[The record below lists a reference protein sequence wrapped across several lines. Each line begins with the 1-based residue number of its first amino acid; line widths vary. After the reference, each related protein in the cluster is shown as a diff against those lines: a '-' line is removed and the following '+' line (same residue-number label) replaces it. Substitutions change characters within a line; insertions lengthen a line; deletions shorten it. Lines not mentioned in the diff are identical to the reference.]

1 MDDKY
6 LPYIPRDD
14 IYLFN
19 TGNATKAWLCYGCV
33 YIPELSAH
41 RFIVWAPNARRVSL
55 VGEFNGWNPD
65 AMPMEKMEGGIWVIF
80 VEGLHDCLCYKYC
93 IDGADG
99 RRVLKSDPFAAFSQ
113 NGVQTASLVWSEH
126 PFPWGDE
133 EYLRRRAGQNFMTT
147 PMSIYEVHLGS
158 WKNLEGGVTYHT
170 LADSLAEYCQDMGY
184 THVELMPVTEYPYD
198 GSWGYQVTGYYTP
211 TSRYGNPD
219 DFKYF
224 VDKLHSV
231 GIGVIMD
238 WVPAHFPRDEHGLAY
253 FDGSAQFECKERRMA
268 DHPEWGTLIFDYAS
282 NQVQSFLVSSACKFF
297 EVFHIDGIRVDAVT
311 SMLYL
316 NYGRREGEFTPNEY
330 GGNTNLHALNFLRKM
345 NAAVLTNYPGAITIA
360 EESTAFPL
368 ITAPPDMG
376 GVGFCLKWDMGFM
389 HDTIDYMSLDPYFR
403 SFNHNK
409 LTFSMMYAFAENY
422 VLAYSHDEVVHGK
435 CSMINKMSGDYEQ
448 KFASLRTLYGY
459 QFGHPGKKLTFMGSE
474 FGQFIEWN
482 WQMQLD
488 WLLLDYPK
496 HKQLQDYMRELNKL
510 YTENPAMY
518 MVDRSWDGFQWL
530 NVDDSGRSSVAF
542 LRSAPDQDSYVVG
555 ICNFTPV
562 AYKDFVIGLPKG
574 GTLSLIL
581 NSNDERFG
589 GRGGEQQ
596 KLLYAHKGGFWG
608 WEYSATLDLPAM
620 SALFFRYRPRKP
632 AEKKA
637 GTEEKKTVKPVR
649 KSKTTK

>member
-1 MDDKY
+1 MDAKY
-6 LPYIPRDD
+6 LSYIPRDD

-19 TGNATKAWLCYGCV
+19 TGNATKAWLCYGCT
-33 YIPELSAH
+33 YIPELNVY
-41 RFIVWAPNARRVSL
+41 RFVVWAPNARRVSL
-55 VGEFNGWNPD
+55 VGEFNGWDPD
-65 AMPMEKMEGGIWVIF
+65 ATPMEPLEGGIWAVF
-80 VEGLHDCLCYKYC
+80 VEGLRDCLCYKYC

-99 RRVLKSDPFAAFSQ
+99 RRVLKADPFAAFSQ

-133 EYLRRRAGQNFMTT
+133 EYLKRRAGRNFMTS

-158 WKNLEGGVTYHT
+158 WKNLDGGVTYHT
-170 LADSLAEYCQDMGY
+170 LADALADYCTNMGY
-184 THVELMPVTEYPYD
+184 THVELMPITEYPYD
-198 GSWGYQVTGYYTP
+198 GSWGYQVTGYYAP

-238 WVPAHFPRDEHGLAY
+238 WVPAHFPKDEHGLAN

-268 DHPEWGTLIFDYAS
+268 EHPEWGTLIFDYAS
-282 NQVQSFLVSSACKFF
+282 PQVQSFLVSSACKFF
-297 EVFHIDGIRVDAVT
+297 EVYHIDGIRVDAVS

-316 NYGRREGEFTPNEY
+316 NYGRREGDFTPNEY

-345 NAAVLTNYPGAITIA
+345 NAAVLTNYPGAVTIA

-368 ITAPPDMG
+368 ITAPPDVG

-409 LTFSMMYAFAENY
+409 LTFSMMYAFSENY

-518 MVDRSWDGFQWL
+518 EVDRSWDGFQWL

-542 LRSAPDQDSYVVG
+542 LRSAPDHDSYIVG
-555 ICNFTPV
+555 LCNFTPV
-562 AYKDFVIGLPKG
+562 SYHDFVIGLPMG

-581 NSNDERFG
+581 NSNEERFG
-589 GRGGEQQ
+589 GRGDEQK
-596 KLLYAHKGGFWG
+596 KLIYAHKGGFWG

-632 AEKKA
+632 TEKKVHKA
-637 GTEEKKTVKPVR
+637 VENIKASKKPGK
-649 KSKTTK
+649 K

>member
-1 MDDKY
+1 MDEKY
-6 LPYIPRDD
+6 LSYIPRDD

-19 TGNATKAWLCYGCV
+19 TGNATKAWLCFGCTYV
-33 YIPELSAH
+33 QELNAY

-55 VGEFNGWNPD
+55 VGEFNDWNPD
-65 AMPMEKMEGGIWVIF
+65 AAPMERLEGGVWAIF
-80 VEGLHDCLCYKYC
+80 MEGLHDCLCYKYC

-99 RRVLKSDPFAAFSQ
+99 RRVLKADPFAAFSQ

-133 EYLRRRAGQNFMTT
+133 EYLKRRAGRNFMTS

-158 WKNLEGGVTYHT
+158 WKNLDGGVTYHT
-170 LADSLAEYCQDMGY
+170 LADALADYCTNMGY
-184 THVELMPVTEYPYD
+184 THVELMPITEYPYD
-198 GSWGYQVTGYYTP
+198 GSWGYQVTGYYAP

-231 GIGVIMD
+231 GVGVIMD
-238 WVPAHFPRDEHGLAY
+238 WVPAHFPKDEHGLAN

-268 DHPEWGTLIFDYAS
+268 EHPEWGTLIFDYAS
-282 NQVQSFLVSSACKFF
+282 PQVQSFLVSSACKFF
-297 EVFHIDGIRVDAVT
+297 EVYHIDGIRVDAVS

-316 NYGRREGEFTPNEY
+316 NYGRREGDFTPNEY

-345 NAAVLTNYPGAITIA
+345 NAAVLTNYPGAVTIA

-368 ITAPPDMG
+368 ITAPPDVG

-409 LTFSMMYAFAENY
+409 LTFSMMYAFSENY

-518 MVDRSWDGFQWL
+518 EVDRSWDGFQWL

-542 LRSAPDQDSYVVG
+542 LRSAPDHDSYIVG
-555 ICNFTPV
+555 LCNFTPV
-562 AYKDFVIGLPKG
+562 SYHDFVIGLPMG

-581 NSNDERFG
+581 NSNEERFG
-589 GRGGEQQ
+589 GRGDEQK
-596 KLLYAHKGGFWG
+596 KLIYAHKGGFWG

-632 AEKKA
+632 TEKKVHKA
-637 GTEEKKTVKPVR
+637 VENIKASKKPGK
-649 KSKTTK
+649 K

>member
-1 MDDKY
+1 MDAKY
-6 LPYIPRDD
+6 LSYIPRDD

-19 TGNATKAWLCYGCV
+19 TGNATKAWLCYGCT
-33 YIPELSAH
+33 YIPELNVY
-41 RFIVWAPNARRVSL
+41 RFVVWAPNARRVSL
-55 VGEFNGWNPD
+55 VGEFNGWDPD
-65 AMPMEKMEGGIWVIF
+65 ATPMEPLEGGIWAVF
-80 VEGLHDCLCYKYC
+80 VEGLRDCLCYKYC

-99 RRVLKSDPFAAFSQ
+99 RRVLKADPFAAFSQ

-133 EYLRRRAGQNFMTT
+133 EYLKRRAGRNFMTS

-158 WKNLEGGVTYHT
+158 WKNLDGGVTYHT
-170 LADSLAEYCQDMGY
+170 LADALADYCTNMGY
-184 THVELMPVTEYPYD
+184 THVELMPITEYPYD
-198 GSWGYQVTGYYTP
+198 GSWGYQVTGYYAP

-231 GIGVIMD
+231 GVGVIMD
-238 WVPAHFPRDEHGLAY
+238 WVPAHFPKDEHGLAN

-268 DHPEWGTLIFDYAS
+268 EHPEWGTLIFDYAS
-282 NQVQSFLVSSACKFF
+282 PQVQSFLVSSACKFF
-297 EVFHIDGIRVDAVT
+297 EVYHIDGIRVDAVS

-316 NYGRREGEFTPNEY
+316 NYGRREGDFTPNEY

-345 NAAVLTNYPGAITIA
+345 NAAVLTNYPGAVTIA

-368 ITAPPDMG
+368 ITAPPDVG

-409 LTFSMMYAFAENY
+409 LTFSMMYAFSENY

-518 MVDRSWDGFQWL
+518 EVDRSWDGFQGL

-542 LRSAPDQDSYVVG
+542 LRSAPDHDSYIVG
-555 ICNFTPV
+555 LCNFTPV
-562 AYKDFVIGLPKG
+562 SYHDFVIGLPMG

-581 NSNDERFG
+581 NSNEERFG
-589 GRGGEQQ
+589 GRGDEQK
-596 KLLYAHKGGFWG
+596 KLIYAHKGGFWG

-632 AEKKA
+632 TEKKVHKA
-637 GTEEKKTVKPVR
+637 VENIKASKKPGK
-649 KSKTTK
+649 K